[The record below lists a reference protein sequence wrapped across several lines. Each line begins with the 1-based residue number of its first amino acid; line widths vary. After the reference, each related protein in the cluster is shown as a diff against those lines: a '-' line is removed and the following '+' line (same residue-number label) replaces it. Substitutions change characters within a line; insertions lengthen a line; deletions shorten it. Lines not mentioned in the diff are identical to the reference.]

1 MGPNWVRREAPEVDV
16 LATDP
21 IEHHAI
27 LSSPMPTSGPRT
39 GRLALASRL
48 PAPSA
53 EDSLP
58 VIPEN
63 DEELARLPAGHRA
76 FLKQVSEEI
85 RKSETSGKPPAKIQ
99 PKPAP
104 SSLEPFRP
112 SDYQAPLV
120 LEDDSGDADEE
131 QSTNLFESFEEEGT
145 PVGADMLSVDQHA
158 TESIKTGKRKHP
170 HLTVVRSVSDSIE
183 GEYAGVRA
191 SPPVADPRPVPDEV
205 VDWPPPM
212 ERPGIDYPEDW
223 WTDTVGG
230 TMIVIDPVRTNGLAG
245 GLLGRSGRL
254 GVMMIDAGAW
264 LLGFV
269 TMFITGLVT
278 TGSALLVLFALSLE

>member
-1 MGPNWVRREAPEVDV
+1 MGPNWVRREASVEVDV

-21 IEHHAI
+21 MEHQAI
-27 LSSPMPTSGPRT
+27 LSSPMPTGGPRT
-39 GRLALASRL
+39 GRLTLAPRL

-76 FLKQVSEEI
+76 FLKQHREELH
-85 RKSETSGKPPAKIQ
+85 KSETSGKAPPKAQ
-99 PKPAP
+99 VPRSP

-120 LEDDSGDADEE
+120 LEDSSEDDAEE
-131 QSTNLFESFEEEGT
+131 QSTNLYESDEESAF
-145 PVGADMLSVDQHA
+145 GADMLSADQHA
-158 TESIKTGKRKHP
+158 VEKKKSP
-170 HLTVVRSVSDSIE
+170 HLRVIRSVSDSIE
-183 GEYAGVRA
+183 GEYAGLRA

-230 TMIVIDPVRTNGLAG
+230 TVIVIDPIRPVRA
-245 GLLGRSGRL
+245 SHL

-278 TGSALLVLFALSLE
+278 TGSALLVLFALSLD